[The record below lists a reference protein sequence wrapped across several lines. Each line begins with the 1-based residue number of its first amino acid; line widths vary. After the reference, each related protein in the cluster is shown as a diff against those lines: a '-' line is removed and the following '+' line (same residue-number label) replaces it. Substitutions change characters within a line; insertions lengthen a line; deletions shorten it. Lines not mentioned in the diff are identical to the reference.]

1 MVLYKLYKS
10 GQSWHLCLFQA
21 VQCAD
26 WDFFCPE
33 HCLGEVMSCRRAIPR
48 GFNTSLLLLA
58 VLFPGGG
65 HVRINNVKL
74 DFKEKAHAKVNS
86 LENTSHTP
94 GGGNIMVKG
103 SLFLYQMSLSVHVKE
118 EKERW
123 PKPSSPAHQIESH
136 KLNFRD
142 SAKARVDHGA
152 EIIVTHSPGIETGGT
167 SPRLSSS
174 GSINLLESPQLS
186 TLAQDVTAALAKQ
199 GLWASCLC
207 LRKIQIHTITPP
219 FPIVPITSFQCLT

>member
-1 MVLYKLYKS
+1 MIPSVKLDFSHVKS
-10 GQSWHLCLFQA
+10 KCG
-21 VQCAD
+21 
-26 WDFFCPE
+26 
-33 HCLGEVMSCRRAIPR
+33 
-48 GFNTSLLLLA
+48 SLDKIQHAAGGGNIQIQTKKIDLSHVTA
-58 VLFPGGG
+58 KCGSFSNIHHRPGGG
-65 HVRINNVKL
+65 HVRIDNVKL

-86 LENTSHTP
+86 LENASHTP
-94 GGGNIMVKG
+94 GGGNIM
-103 SLFLYQMSLSVHVKE
+103 
-118 EKERW
+118 
-123 PKPSSPAHQIESH
+123 IESH

-199 GLWASCLC
+199 GL
-207 LRKIQIHTITPP
+207 
-219 FPIVPITSFQCLT
+219 